1 MHLLLTGPDPRHA
14 VEPSRGAFP
23 VEVRARGNIATVP
36 KVLYVI
42 DSLEPAGAELSL
54 LAMAPHLVSAG
65 VDLQVVH
72 FGTGPGLGPRLEE
85 VGVPVLRLSEPRGR
99 VGRTHALR
107 RHIAAT
113 RPCLVHTTL
122 FEADVSGRVAAR
134 AAGVPVVSSL
144 VSTPYGQA
152 QRAAL
157 CVARWKLEGA
167 RALETVTARLVRR
180 FHAISRT
187 VADEMADRLRI
198 DRGRIEVISRG
209 RDPEA
214 LGRRSDDRRAK
225 IRETLRIDADVPVL
239 LTAARHEAQKG
250 LEVAVAAFAAV
261 REELPDA
268 RLVMAGRE
276 GSDTARIHLA
286 IRRYGVEDAVDV
298 LGWRSDV
305 ADLLATADVLLFPS
319 RWEGLG
325 GVLIEAMAL
334 EAPVVAS
341 DLPVTREILV
351 DDDGSEIGWFAPVD
365 DPAAFASACLE
376 ALSGDPRR
384 TARAHERF
392 LRCYTSEAV
401 ARQLAGF
408 YDRALAL

>member
-1 MHLLLTGPDPRHA
+1 
-14 VEPSRGAFP
+14 
-23 VEVRARGNIATVP
+23 
-36 KVLYVI
+36 VLHVI

-65 VDLQVVH
+65 VDLHVVH
-72 FGTGPGLGPRLEE
+72 FGTGPGLGPRFEE
-85 VGVPVLRLSEPRGR
+85 VGVPVVRLSEPRGR
-99 VGRTHALR
+99 AGRTRALR
-107 RHIAAT
+107 RHIATT

-144 VSTPYGQA
+144 VSTPYGPA
-152 QRAAL
+152 QRAASG
-157 CVARWKLEGA
+157 VARWKLEGA

-180 FHAISRT
+180 FQAISHT
-187 VADEMADRLRI
+187 VACEMADRLRI
-198 DRGRIEVISRG
+198 HPDRIEVIPRG

-214 LGRRSDDRRAK
+214 LGRRDAARRTRVRAA
-225 IRETLRIDADVPVL
+225 LGLGADVPML
-239 LTAARHEAQKG
+239 LTAGRHEAQKALG
-250 LEVAVAAFAAV
+250 VAVAAFAAV
-261 REELPDA
+261 REDLPGA

-276 GSDTARIHLA
+276 GSETATVHRA
-286 IRRYGVEDAVDV
+286 IRRHGVEDAVDV
-298 LGWRSDV
+298 LGPRSDV
-305 ADLLATADVLLFPS
+305 ADLLAAADVVVFPS

-341 DLPVTREILV
+341 DLPVVREVLV

-384 TARAHERF
+384 TARARQRF
-392 LRCYTSEAV
+392 LRHYTSEAV
-401 ARQLAGF
+401 ALQLVGF
-408 YDRALAL
+408 YDRALAS